1 MVKVLILGSTGML
14 GNAVYKHFS
23 KLDTFE
29 VYTTYR
35 DSKFKTNDDKNVYF
49 NVLDYNNDF
58 ETLPKCDY
66 YINCIGTIKPF
77 MKTNTIDS
85 IYTNSIFPHKLANF
99 CESKDIKVIHI
110 TTDCVFSGKDGN
122 YDENSVHDCLDDYG
136 KSKSLGEP
144 NNCMVLRTSIIGEEI
159 HKNASLIEWAKS
171 MKDKTV
177 NGFTNHLWN
186 GVTTSHYA
194 ELCEKIMLNNLY
206 EKSLFHIHSNVVD
219 KYELL
224 NMINKRFK
232 LNLTINKAETDM
244 SVNRSLSTVKSL
256 NDKLNV
262 KSLQKQIEEL

>member
-1 MVKVLILGSTGML
+1 MVKILILGSTGML

-23 KLDTFE
+23 QSDKFD

-35 DSKFKTNDDKNVYF
+35 NSKFDTKNLKNTYF
-49 NVLDYNNDF
+49 DVLDQTVDF
-58 ETLPKCDY
+58 SSLPKCDY

-85 IYTNSIFPHKLANF
+85 IYTNSIFPHKLANY
-99 CESKDIKVIHI
+99 CEKNEINLIHI

-122 YDENSVHDCLDDYG
+122 YSENSLHDCLDDYG

-144 NNCMVLRTSIIGEEI
+144 INCMVLRTSIIGEEI

-171 MKDKTV
+171 MKGKTV

-186 GVTTSHYA
+186 GITTKHYA
-194 ELCEKIMLNNLY
+194 ELCEKIILNNLY
-206 EKSLFHIHSNVVD
+206 EKSLFHIHSNSIN

-224 NMINKRFK
+224 SLISNRFQLGLAIN
-232 LNLTINKAETDM
+232 ETATDV
-244 SVNRSLSTVKSL
+244 SVDRSLSTIKTLNNKLDVKTL
-256 NDKLNV
+256 K
-262 KSLQKQIEEL
+262 QQIEEL